1 MNNVRDAKD
10 DNTGDDVEKITEGE
24 DSHQLMEVVPLCSEP
39 DDEAGVAN
47 YTQNTKQDLGDEKS
61 SRGVKEK

>member
-10 DNTGDDVEKITEGE
+10 DNTGDDVEEVKDGE

-47 YTQNTKQDLGDEKS
+47 HTQNTKQGLVGNKKLFKIIDN
-61 SRGVKEK
+61 